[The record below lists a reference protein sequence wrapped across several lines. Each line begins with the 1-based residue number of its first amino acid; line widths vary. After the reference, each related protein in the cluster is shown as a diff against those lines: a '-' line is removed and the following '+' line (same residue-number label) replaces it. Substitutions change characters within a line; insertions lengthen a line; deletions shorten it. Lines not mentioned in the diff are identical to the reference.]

1 MRSACDTI
9 LRCAVLVSLGCAFAA
24 PAGAAPTIQIGD
36 TVEVVHIA
44 TSPAKFVNVSL
55 PEFSGGVAV
64 GIQNIRVDG
73 RTMQAFCIDYR
84 EQTSMASNE
93 YTVARMTDAPVPA
106 PAPMTEDQAMDIMKV
121 WSWWSDSGQTGMD
134 AAVAQVVI
142 WEVLDNRDFTSG
154 DFVLNTASVRTPAQG
169 LLNSLPDLTDYTP
182 MLALVNDGLQDFGIP
197 FVPAPGALLLG
208 SLGLGLVSWSRRRR
222 MI

>member
-1 MRSACDTI
+1 MRK
-9 LRCAVLVSLGCAFAA
+9 SLFRTVGCALLASVVCILAA

-44 TSPAKFVNVSL
+44 TGPAKFVNVSL
-55 PEFSGGVAV
+55 PGFNGGVAV

-84 EQTSMASNE
+84 EQTSKASNE

-121 WSWWSDSGQTGMD
+121 WSWWGDSGQTGMD

-142 WEVLDNRDFTSG
+142 WEVLDNRDFTSTNR
-154 DFVLNTASVRTPAQG
+154 L
-169 LLNSLPDLTDYTP
+169 
-182 MLALVNDGLQDFGIP
+182 IK
-197 FVPAPGALLLG
+197 
-208 SLGLGLVSWSRRRR
+208 
-222 MI
+222 